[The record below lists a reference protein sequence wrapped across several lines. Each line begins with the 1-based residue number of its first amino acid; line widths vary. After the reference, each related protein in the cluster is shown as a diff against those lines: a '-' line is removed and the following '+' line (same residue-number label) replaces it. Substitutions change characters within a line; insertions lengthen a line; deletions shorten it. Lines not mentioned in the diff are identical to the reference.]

1 MSTTL
6 EYHINV
12 RGWFSPAVPLLSLFG
27 IFLFS
32 ASIAQ
37 SQINAPS
44 SSVTSPGFG
53 GRNVNGPPASVTSLG
68 PRGYAPNAPVPNRPN
83 WNHNGGAHHRRRDGD
98 HSGAYLYAYPVP
110 YAVDPNDYADAPDPN
125 NDDSNYQGGPT
136 VFDRR
141 GSGAR
146 SYVPP
151 VDDPSPAH
159 GAQQNTSEQTNDVS
173 AEPEPAAPPTV
184 LDFRDGRKLEV
195 SNYAIV
201 GTTLFDLTPGHPRR
215 IPVADLDL
223 DATRK
228 DNDEHG
234 VIFQLPPSLQAN

>member
-1 MSTTL
+1 MSRAL

-12 RGWFSPAVPLLSLFG
+12 RSWLSVSIPLLSLFG

-32 ASIAQ
+32 APIVQA
-37 SQINAPS
+37 QINAPP

-53 GRNVNGPPASVTSLG
+53 GRAVNGPPASVTSVG
-68 PRGYAPNAPVPNRPN
+68 PRGYAPNASIPYRPPA
-83 WNHNGGAHHRRRDGD
+83 NGNGNPSHRHHHDGD
-98 HSGAYLYAYPVP
+98 YYGPYLYAYPVP
-110 YAVDPNDYADAPDPN
+110 YAVDPNAYADAPDD
-125 NDDSNYQGGPT
+125 DDSNDQGGPT

-151 VDDPSPAH
+151 VEDAPAPH
-159 GAQQNTSEQTNDVS
+159 AAQQNQNVDFSSDS
-173 AEPEPAAPPTV
+173 EPAAPPTLLV
-184 LDFRDGRKLEV
+184 FKDGRKLEV

-215 IPVADLDL
+215 VALADLDL

-228 DNDEHG
+228 QNDEHG
-234 VIFQLPPSLQAN
+234 VVFQLPPSRQAN